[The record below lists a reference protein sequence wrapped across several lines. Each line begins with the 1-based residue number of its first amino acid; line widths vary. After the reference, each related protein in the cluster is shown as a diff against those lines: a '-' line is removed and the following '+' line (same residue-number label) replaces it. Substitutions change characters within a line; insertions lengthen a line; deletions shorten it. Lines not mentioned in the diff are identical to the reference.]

1 MRLFFYIYTMSK
13 GLGDIVEDVIKKVTL
28 GKVKAC
34 TKCNKRKAYLN
45 NLNLPFSNY
54 REKK

>member
-1 MRLFFYIYTMSK
+1 MSK